1 LQCSK
6 KLVHPLQRQHNEHK
20 DGVSIGSVA
29 QSRTWELHRANDPH
43 RAKIQSSIQRRP
55 MIPTVRRFSRRLN
68 QLNQFHRTNSTAT
81 TKLKPLSTMEKLK
94 LFAVGVGAAAFQ
106 GTVGVGHGVI
116 TNYGARSI
124 LHRFP
129 TSVAVGTGTFAFL
142 GTGTAM
148 LAYFISTSVSTPN
161 NGISLLNEETVYTA
175 VCLGVPGTI
184 FTPIGVLVGKR
195 LPNHILTGVI
205 GAVFCIVSPLILHSA
220 WNNSQ
225 NKEEQLCP
233 GLTNDDDDDDD
244 DNDNDNDND
253 DNDSTITLERLQLGT
268 SRLYKLLHTVPGQI
282 REEDPWKT
290 SMHFAMGM
298 FGGLLYGVAGVG
310 PVLMTYLT
318 VATPFVH
325 AQCVAAAMLSHY
337 PRVLVGM
344 ATHVKLGNVAW
355 SAVPALLIGTTLGG
369 YYGGTF
375 LTTIP
380 EAPLKGVFGAI
391 VGVLGARQVYSVW
404 RRMNRLKK

>member
-1 LQCSK
+1 LK
-6 KLVHPLQRQHNEHK
+6 A
-20 DGVSIGSVA
+20 I
-29 QSRTWELHRANDPH
+29 T
-43 RAKIQSSIQRRP
+43 

-68 QLNQFHRTNSTAT
+68 HLNATFTYNRTNSTDKT
-81 TKLKPLSTMEKLK
+81 KPLSTVEKLK
-94 LFAVGVGAAAFQ
+94 LFAVGVGASAFQ

-148 LAYFISTSVSTPN
+148 LAYFISTSVCTS
-161 NGISLLNEETVYTA
+161 NGAISPINEETVYTA

-195 LPNHILTGVI
+195 IPGTILTGVI
-205 GAVFCIVSPLILHSA
+205 GAVFCIFSPLILHSA
-220 WNNSQ
+220 WNSSQ
-225 NKEEQLCP
+225 NKEEQGRPLR
-233 GLTNDDDDDDD
+233 LTNNDDDDDDD
-244 DNDNDNDND
+244 DDANG
-253 DNDSTITLERLQLGT
+253 TLTLERLQLGT
-268 SRLYKLLHTVPGQI
+268 SRLYHLLHTVPRQI

-290 SMHFAMGM
+290 STHFAIGM
-298 FGGLLYGVAGVG
+298 FAGLLYGVAGVG

-337 PRVLVGM
+337 PRVLVSM

-355 SAVPALLIGTTLGG
+355 PAVPALLMGTTLGG

-375 LTTIP
+375 LTTMP
-380 EAPLKGVFGAI
+380 EAPVKGVFGAI
-391 VGVLGARQVYSVW
+391 VGVLGARQVCSVW
-404 RRMNRLKK
+404 RRLNKLKK

>member
-1 LQCSK
+1 
-6 KLVHPLQRQHNEHK
+6 
-20 DGVSIGSVA
+20 
-29 QSRTWELHRANDPH
+29 
-43 RAKIQSSIQRRP
+43 
-55 MIPTVRRFSRRLN
+55 
-68 QLNQFHRTNSTAT
+68 
-81 TKLKPLSTMEKLK
+81 MERLK

-116 TNYGARSI
+116 PNYGARSI

-129 TSVAVGTGTFAFL
+129 TLVAVGTGTFAFL

-161 NGISLLNEETVYTA
+161 NAISLINEETVYTA

-195 LPNHILTGVI
+195 MPNHILTGVI

-225 NKEEQLCP
+225 NKEEQGRP
-233 GLTNDDDDDDD
+233 RLTDNGDGDGGD
-244 DNDNDNDND
+244 DNG
-253 DNDSTITLERLQLGT
+253 STVTLERLQLGT
-268 SRLYKLLHTVPGQI
+268 SRLYKLLRTVPRQI
-282 REEDPWKT
+282 RENPWKT
-290 SMHFAMGM
+290 SMPHFAMGM

-318 VATPFVH
+318 VATPFAH

-375 LTTIP
+375 LTTLP